1 MMCLLL
7 KKQIYME
14 GGCMLGNI
22 IVVLCMLGL
31 LISVVYAV
39 YMYQWGVWKER
50 NDG

>member
-1 MMCLLL
+1 MTRLHL

-22 IVVLCMLGL
+22 IVVLCVLGL
-31 LISVVYAV
+31 CVGVVYAV